1 MDGDWGGETRECNE
15 EEVLEGVKLDADCIM
30 EWGEGEA
37 RKVSAVLHEM
47 LGMAADCAEKPT

>member
-1 MDGDWGGETRECNE
+1 MWQGEAREWRE
-15 EEVLEGVKLDADCIM
+15 LEGEERVKLEADCAL
-30 EWGEGEA
+30 ECGEGELV